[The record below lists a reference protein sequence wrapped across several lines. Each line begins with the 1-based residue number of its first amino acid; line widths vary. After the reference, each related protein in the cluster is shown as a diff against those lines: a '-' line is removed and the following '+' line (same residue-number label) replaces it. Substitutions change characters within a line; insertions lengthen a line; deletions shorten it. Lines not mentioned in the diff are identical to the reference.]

1 MYSGII
7 MRMESEELREHGVSE
22 HTGFPN
28 AATDARLGSLDLTK
42 LLIRHP
48 SSTYYLRVAGT
59 TGRDYGIDADDIVV
73 VDRSLEATQK
83 DLVIWWDDDS
93 FIISKAKLLPQNI
106 TPWGVV
112 THVIHVFRS
121 NKA

>member
-1 MYSGII
+1 
-7 MRMESEELREHGVSE
+7 MEPEELRDHGVSE

-28 AATDARLGSLDLTK
+28 AATDIRLNSLDLTK

-59 TGRDYGIDADDIVV
+59 TGKDYGIEANDIVV
-73 VDRSLEATQK
+73 VDRSLEAKQK
-83 DLVIWWDDDS
+83 DLVIWWDTDG
-93 FIISKAKLLPQNI
+93 FIISKAGLLPENI

-112 THVIHVFRS
+112 THVIHVFRG
-121 NKA
+121 KDR